1 MNPEQLAEE
10 VKRQMVH
17 FELPACDLTGR
28 DGLPRVRLT
37 DVGGRRCVN
46 CKGVFTLRSF
56 HRLASGVDG
65 LHAVCKQCAFIES
78 HNSQVRRGKTNAML
92 LNNIGRKR
100 SFTTD
105 SSERLEIDREVLE
118 ARRSM
123 PKKVERKTWPAD
135 REKRLERVAKVM
147 RQALVDYDGQ
157 EAAIASAL
165 RLPLSEVMEVI
176 EGDEAL
182 LQMYEEQKNYAISR
196 VERQLYKLAMESS
209 TPTAAMFFLKN
220 ARPEKWSDKSQV
232 EVKNMG
238 FTPPPA
244 DMERPVS
251 ILELVQRKKVEGDG

>member
-17 FELPACDLTGR
+17 FELPAADLTGR
-28 DGLPRVRLT
+28 DGLPRVRLA

-46 CKGVFTLRSF
+46 CKGVFTPKSY
-56 HRLASGVDG
+56 HRLNTGADG
-65 LHAVCKQCAFIES
+65 LHVVCKQCAFIEA
-78 HNSQVRRGKTNAML
+78 HNSQVRRGKCDGMVLHNVGKKRLAT
-92 LNNIGRKR
+92 LN
-100 SFTTD
+100 
-105 SSERLEIDREVLE
+105 SSEKLDISREVLE

-123 PKKVERKTWPAD
+123 PKKVERKSWPID
-135 REKRLERVAKVM
+135 REKRLKSVAKVM
-147 RQALVDYDGQ
+147 RNALIDYDGQ
-157 EAAIASAL
+157 EAAIAAAL
-165 RLPLSEVMEVI
+165 RLPMSEVMEVI
-176 EGDEAL
+176 ESDEAL
-182 LQMYEEQKNYAISR
+182 MTLYEEQKNEAISR
-196 VERQLYKLAMESS
+196 VERQLYKLALESN

-251 ILELVQRKKVEGDG
+251 ILELVQRKKVENA

>member
-1 MNPEQLAEE
+1 MDAERLAEE
-10 VKRQMVH
+10 IKRQMVH
-17 FELPACDLTGR
+17 FELPEAELVGR
-28 DGLPRVRLT
+28 DGLPRVRMT

-46 CKGVFTLRSF
+46 CKGLFTLKSF
-56 HRLASGVDG
+56 HRLKTGQDG
-65 LHAVCKQCAFIES
+65 LHAVCKQCTFVET
-78 HNSQVRRGKTNAML
+78 HNSQVRRGLCNGPLIHNVGK
-92 LNNIGRKR
+92 KR
-100 SFTTD
+100 LAAIN
-105 SSERLEIDREVLE
+105 SSEKLEISREVLE
-118 ARRSM
+118 ARREM
-123 PKKVERKTWPAD
+123 PKKVERKTWPNN

-147 RQALVDYDGQ
+147 RQALVDYEGQ

-176 EGDEAL
+176 ESDEGL
-182 LQMYEEQKNYAISR
+182 MTLYEEQKNYAISR

-244 DMERPVS
+244 DAERPVS
-251 ILELVQRKKVEGDG
+251 FLELVQRKKAEDA

>member
-1 MNPEQLAEE
+1 MNAEQLAEE
-10 VKRQMVH
+10 VQRQMVH

-28 DGLPRVRLT
+28 DDMPRVRMT
-37 DVGGRRCVN
+37 DIGGRRCVN

-56 HRLASGVDG
+56 HKLKTGEDG
-65 LHAVCKQCAFIES
+65 LHVVCKQCAFIEA
-78 HNSQVRRGKTNAML
+78 HNSQVKRGKCDGMVIHNV
-92 LNNIGRKR
+92 GRKR
-100 SFTTD
+100 LAAVN
-105 SSERLEIDREVLE
+105 SSEKLDISREVLE

-135 REKRLERVAKVM
+135 KDKRLERVAKIM
-147 RQALVDYDGQ
+147 RQALIDYEGQ

-165 RLPLSEVMEVI
+165 RLPMVEVMEVI
-176 EGDEAL
+176 ESDEGL
-182 LQMYEEQKNYAISR
+182 MTLYEEQRNYAISR
-196 VERQLYKLAMESS
+196 VERQLYNLAMNSN

-251 ILELVQRKKVEGDG
+251 ILELVQRKKVEDA

>member
-1 MNPEQLAEE
+1 MNAEQLAEE
-10 VKRQMVH
+10 IKRQMVH
-17 FELPACDLTGR
+17 FELPAADLTGR
-28 DGLPRVRLT
+28 DDMPRVRMT

-46 CKGVFTLRSF
+46 CKGVFTPKSF
-56 HRLASGVDG
+56 HRLKTGADG
-65 LHAVCKQCAFIES
+65 LHVICKQCAFIEA
-78 HNSQVRRGKTNAML
+78 HNSQVRRGKCDGMVLHNV
-92 LNNIGRKR
+92 GKKR
-100 SFTTD
+100 LAAVN
-105 SSERLEIDREVLE
+105 SSEKLDISREVLE

-135 REKRLERVAKVM
+135 REKRLERVAKIM
-147 RQALVDYDGQ
+147 RQALIDYDGQ

-176 EGDEAL
+176 ESDESL
-182 LQMYEEQKNYAISR
+182 TTMYEEQKNYAISR
-196 VERQLYKLAMESS
+196 VERQLYKLAMESN

-251 ILELVQRKKVEGDG
+251 ILELVQRKKVENA

>member
-1 MNPEQLAEE
+1 MPE
-10 VKRQMVH
+10 
-17 FELPACDLTGR
+17 
-28 DGLPRVRLT
+28 
-37 DVGGRRCVN
+37 N
-46 CKGVFTLRSF
+46 
-56 HRLASGVDG
+56 
-65 LHAVCKQCAFIES
+65 ES

>member
-17 FELPACDLTGR
+17 FELPAADLTGR
-28 DGLPRVRLT
+28 DGLPRVRLA

-46 CKGVFTLRSF
+46 CKGVFTLKSF
-56 HRLASGVDG
+56 HRLATGADG
-65 LHAVCKQCAFIES
+65 LHVVCKQCAFIEA
-78 HNSQVRRGKTNAML
+78 HNSTVRRGKCDGEML
-92 LNNIGRKR
+92 HNVGKKR
-100 SFTTD
+100 LAAIN
-105 SSERLEIDREVLE
+105 SSEKLEISREVLE

-123 PKKVERKTWPAD
+123 PKKVERKTWPAN

-147 RQALVDYDGQ
+147 RQALIDYDGQ

-176 EGDEAL
+176 ESDEDL
-182 LQMYEEQKNYAISR
+182 TTMYEEQKNYAISR
-196 VERQLYKLAMESS
+196 VERQLYKLAMESN
-209 TPTAAMFFLKN
+209 TPTAAMFYLKN

-251 ILELVQRKKVEGDG
+251 ILELVQRKKVEDA